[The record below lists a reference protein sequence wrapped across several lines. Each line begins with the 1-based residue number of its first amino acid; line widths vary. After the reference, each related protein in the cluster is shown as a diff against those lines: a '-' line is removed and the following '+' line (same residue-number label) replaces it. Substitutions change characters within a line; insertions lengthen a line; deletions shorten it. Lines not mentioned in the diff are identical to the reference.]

1 MNTLTILVII
11 YLALTMTRGFFR
23 GFIKTLFSM
32 VFFILVL
39 VTAAFLAKPVTNV
52 VSGSK
57 NVKQYVE
64 EQSGQFLEEQAK
76 RGIEQGNGDNS
87 EAGLAIAI
95 LGSALQVNG
104 VRTIAAEKIADF
116 MLHVIGYLAA
126 LILAAVIWII
136 IEIILNKL
144 TKNHT
149 IGGVNRFFGL
159 FLGLFRGLIVVWI
172 VFGVISA
179 LQFTGLGSDLESQ
192 IQNSALLNAINQGNI
207 VARYLPQFLLSLI

>member
-23 GFIKTLFSM
+23 GFIKTLFSV

-52 VSGSK
+52 VSGSE
-57 NVKQYVE
+57 NVKEYVE
-64 EQSGQFLEEQAK
+64 EQSEQFLKEQAK
-76 RGIEQGNGDNS
+76 RGIDQGDRDDS

-104 VRTIAAEKIADF
+104 VRTIAAEKITDF
-116 MLHVIGYLAA
+116 MLNVIGYLAA

-136 IEIILNKL
+136 IEIILNTL

-149 IGGVNRFFGL
+149 IGAVNRFFGL

-179 LQFTGLGSDLESQ
+179 LQFTGWGGDLESQ
-192 IQNSALLNAINQGNI
+192 IQNSVLLSAINQGNI
-207 VARYLPQFLLSLI
+207 IARYLPQFLLSLI